1 MFLLIR
7 SNLKKSGKTSIAFF
21 LLLMAA
27 MFLSY
32 TGSQMTEGF
41 RRLYQDK
48 AEETNSADFAAVL
61 PYGFCEEYGE
71 EIENFREAD
80 EDILTM
86 ETADA
91 LLLRSMD
98 IQAGGG
104 EPINGSW
111 MFRDADRQGT
121 LSCLQ
126 IVERLEQVP
135 ENGIYVPYVCKTFF
149 GFGLGDVFHISSREW
164 QESYIIA
171 GFTEDVLFGSRSNI
185 AFDLPK
191 VAFCSLREKA
201 GIDCDAE
208 IVMMKTEG
216 DVSGLANR
224 FTEFVAG
231 KSDGDIFYNTSDI
244 EYAETSRSNNL
255 SIYVAVINAASF
267 IGIAACFMVIGFH
280 MRNTLDKDFKE
291 LGTLKAVGYRGGQIV
306 MSYTLQFLFL
316 GLLGGMTGVGI
327 SQCIMP
333 IVIKSIATDIGFVW
347 NAVFL
352 GFEAGKN
359 LLIILLVTVAVTV
372 FLSKGIFRLRPVE
385 AIQERDKMIPGRKS
399 RMDIEKTPFSVNLS
413 VIIKMISFERA
424 RSILTGIVVSVLMCV
439 AGFAVILYA
448 RLVNDKGGLLQ
459 ITGAEIYSVN
469 VQPDRPEH
477 TAQIA
482 KELEGEGVRK
492 VMMAVEPGSSRILCD
507 NGVYAALGVYSDYEE
522 LENPSIYA
530 GRYPKHENEAAI
542 SGNLAQALGKDVGDT
557 VEVSTL
563 FQERLFQER
572 PFQEQPFQEQP
583 FQEDAGEGAFL
594 IVGLTQGTYTGGMDI
609 YLTMEGLRLVDS
621 AAQWQTVHVYLE
633 EGIDAEEYCRNL
645 KKRFLDRLSYVGGF
659 EQVFYSQLAPIIN
672 SVSGVVFF
680 IMAVMFLLIII
691 MGYFV
696 TNSILL
702 TRKRDFGIMKALGY
716 SNGQIISQT
725 VVTLMLY
732 IAGGSLLGSIFL
744 YFGSNA
750 VMAELFHGMG
760 VYRIS
765 FRFPAAWIAALILC
779 MEAAGCLTAFL
790 SAWKV
795 RKIVPCSLIKAE

>member
-7 SNLKKSGKTSIAFF
+7 SNIKKSGKTSFAFF
-21 LLLMAA
+21 LLLMAT
-27 MFLSY
+27 MLLSY

-41 RRLYQDK
+41 RRLYQEK
-48 AEETNSADFAAVL
+48 ATETNSADFAAIL
-61 PYGFCEEYGE
+61 PRGFYEKYGE
-71 EIENFREAD
+71 EIEGFRKAD
-80 EDILTM
+80 EEIIDM
-86 ETADA
+86 EMADA
-91 LLLRSMD
+91 VLLRSVD
-98 IQAGGG
+98 IQAGTG
-104 EPINGSW
+104 EPVNGSW
-111 MFRDADRQGT
+111 MFRNADRQGY
-121 LSCLQ
+121 LSSLK

-149 GFGLGDVFHISSREW
+149 GFEIGDVLNISSGEW
-164 QESYIIA
+164 QDSYIIA

-191 VAFCSLREKA
+191 EAFLSLREKA
-201 GIDCDAE
+201 GTDCDAVV
-208 IVMMKTEG
+208 VMIKTDG
-216 DVSGLANR
+216 DVSRLANR
-224 FTEFVAG
+224 FSEFVAG
-231 KSDGDIFYNTSDI
+231 KSDGEIFYNTSDI
-244 EYAETSRSNNL
+244 EYAEASRSNNL
-255 SIYVAVINAASF
+255 SIYVAVINAASVM
-267 IGIAACFMVIGFH
+267 GIAACFMVIAFH
-280 MRNTLDKDFKE
+280 MRNTLDKDLKE
-291 LGTLKAVGYRGGQIV
+291 LGTLKAVGYRGGHIV
-306 MSYTLQFLFL
+306 LSYALQFLFL
-316 GLLGGMTGVGI
+316 GLLGGMAGVGI

-333 IVIKSIATDIGFVW
+333 MVIKSIATDIGFVW

-359 LLIILLVTVAVTV
+359 LMVILLVTVAVTV

-385 AIQERDKMIPGRKS
+385 AIQEREKVVPGRKS
-399 RMDIEKTPFSVNLS
+399 RMDIEKTPFPVNLS

-459 ITGAEIYSVN
+459 VTGAEVYSVN
-469 VQPDRPEH
+469 VQPDRPED
-477 TAQIA
+477 AAEIA

-492 VMMAVEPGSSRILCD
+492 VMMAVEPGSSRLLCD
-507 NGVYAALGVYSDYEE
+507 NRVYAALGVYSDYEVV
-522 LENPSIYA
+522 ENPSIYA
-530 GRYPKHENEAAI
+530 GRYPKHENETAI
-542 SGNLAQALGKDVGDT
+542 SGNLAQALGKNIGDT
-557 VEVSTL
+557 VEVSQL
-563 FQERLFQER
+563 
-572 PFQEQPFQEQP
+572 
-583 FQEDAGEGAFL
+583 FQEDAGEGTFL

-609 YLTMEGLRLVDS
+609 YLTMEGLNLIDS

-645 KKRFLDRLSYVGGF
+645 KDCFSDRLSYVGEF

-680 IMAVMFLLIII
+680 IMAVMFLLIVI

-725 VVTLMLY
+725 VVTFMLY

-750 VMAELFHGMG
+750 VMAGLFHGMG

-765 FRFPAAWIAALILC
+765 FRFPIVWIAALILC
-779 MEAAGCLTAFL
+779 MEAAGCLTAFI

-795 RKIVPCSLIKAE
+795 RKIVPSTLIKAE

>member
-7 SNLKKSGKTSIAFF
+7 SNIKKSGKTSFAFF
-21 LLLMAA
+21 LLLMAT
-27 MFLSY
+27 MLLSY

-41 RRLYQDK
+41 RRLYQEK
-48 AEETNSADFAAVL
+48 ATETNSADFAAIL
-61 PYGFCEEYGE
+61 PRGFYEKYGE
-71 EIENFREAD
+71 EIEGFRKAD
-80 EDILTM
+80 EEIIDM
-86 ETADA
+86 EMADA
-91 LLLRSMD
+91 VLLRSVD
-98 IQAGGG
+98 IQAGTG
-104 EPINGSW
+104 EPVNGSW
-111 MFRDADRQGT
+111 MFRNADRQGY
-121 LSCLQ
+121 LSSLK

-149 GFGLGDVFHISSREW
+149 GFEIGDVLNISSGEW
-164 QESYIIA
+164 QDSYIIA

-191 VAFCSLREKA
+191 EAFLSLREKA
-201 GIDCDAE
+201 GTDCDAVV
-208 IVMMKTEG
+208 VMIKTDG
-216 DVSGLANR
+216 DVSRLANR
-224 FTEFVAG
+224 FSEFVAG
-231 KSDGDIFYNTSDI
+231 KSDGEIFYKTSDI
-244 EYAETSRSNNL
+244 EYAEASRSNNL
-255 SIYVAVINAASF
+255 SIYVAVINAASVM
-267 IGIAACFMVIGFH
+267 GIAACFMVIAFH
-280 MRNTLDKDFKE
+280 MRNTLDKDLKE
-291 LGTLKAVGYRGGQIV
+291 LGTLKAVGYRGGHIV
-306 MSYTLQFLFL
+306 LSYALQFLFL
-316 GLLGGMTGVGI
+316 GLLGGMAGVGI

-333 IVIKSIATDIGFVW
+333 MVIKSIATDIGFVW

-359 LLIILLVTVAVTV
+359 LMVILLVTVAVTV

-385 AIQERDKMIPGRKS
+385 AIQEREKVVPGRKS
-399 RMDIEKTPFSVNLS
+399 RMDIEKTPFPVNLS

-459 ITGAEIYSVN
+459 VTGAEVYSVN
-469 VQPDRPEH
+469 VQPDRPED
-477 TAQIA
+477 AAEIA

-492 VMMAVEPGSSRILCD
+492 VMMAVEPGSSRLLCD
-507 NGVYAALGVYSDYEE
+507 NRVYAALGVYSDYEV

-530 GRYPKHENEAAI
+530 GRYPKHENETAI
-542 SGNLAQALGKDVGDT
+542 SGNLAQALGKNIGDT
-557 VEVSTL
+557 VEVSQL
-563 FQERLFQER
+563 
-572 PFQEQPFQEQP
+572 
-583 FQEDAGEGAFL
+583 FQEDAGEGTFL

-609 YLTMEGLRLVDS
+609 YLTMEGLNLIDS

-645 KKRFLDRLSYVGGF
+645 KDCFSDRLSYVGEF

-680 IMAVMFLLIII
+680 IMAVMFLLIVI

-725 VVTLMLY
+725 VVTFMLY

-750 VMAELFHGMG
+750 VMAGLFHGMG

-765 FRFPAAWIAALILC
+765 FRFPIVWIAALILC
-779 MEAAGCLTAFL
+779 MEAAGCLTAFI

-795 RKIVPCSLIKAE
+795 RKIVPSTLIKAE